1 MIFGDATPPSSRI
14 FAQACWIID
23 SIPWIEAF
31 VQIRPYIFNRAPE
44 CVIRRLAEIRS
55 PCGHSQFAAWSNATP
70 EFAHSFCH
78 IGHKE
83 NSEHA
88 HDGIKTRDW
97 KPHREHIADFEFDV
111 AKTPLNCFRPRQ
123 LQKLLCKVNSYDV
136 PVGPTASAA
145 GRAEAPAPQQ
155 TSSTRE
161 PIGSEASSIVRRPK

>member
-1 MIFGDATPPSSRI
+1 MIFGDATPASSRI
-14 FAQACWIID
+14 FL
-23 SIPWIEAF
+23 
-31 VQIRPYIFNRAPE
+31 
-44 CVIRRLAEIRS
+44 RLAGSSIRSHGLKPLYRSGRTSLIEHQNASFAGSTEFRS

-111 AKTPLNCFRPRQ
+111 AKTPLNCFRPRR

-136 PVGPTASAA
+136 SLRSDCLRSWQSRSSGPATNIEDS
-145 GRAEAPAPQQ
+145 R
-155 TSSTRE
+155 TTRE
-161 PIGSEASSIVRRPK
+161 